1 MEKEG
6 ERESIT
12 TAAMAQELVD
22 LVVSAGD
29 QPTGQS
35 GAGYNNSENDS
46 GVGVGCWVVGHE
58 YSHDDSASL
67 SKRKLSKKQ
76 GVGPVHGPCDAL
88 VCDGLA
94 QI

>member
-1 MEKEG
+1 
-6 ERESIT
+6 
-12 TAAMAQELVD
+12 MAQEPVHF
-22 LVVSAGD
+22 VGSAGD

-35 GAGYNNSENDS
+35 GAGNYTSEDES
-46 GVGVGCWVVGHE
+46 CVDFWVGHE

-67 SKRKLSKKQ
+67 SKSKLTKKQ
-76 GVGPVHGPCDAL
+76 GVGAVHGPCYAL